1 MSCASRSR
9 SRSNVEVDLEPC
21 DASVDQRTGKA
32 VSLADRE
39 HSLLRFAARESVAD
53 AAVRQESAQPHGAV
67 AVRVDGDGA
76 REGASR
82 HDLGEVEQRAS
93 GRGDRNGVVLS
104 AFPLVQRG
112 PMDAQS
118 VTRPSCA
125 LRTRDVD
132 RRRR

>member
-67 AVRVDGDGA
+67 AVRVDGA

-118 VTRPSCA
+118 VTRPSRA